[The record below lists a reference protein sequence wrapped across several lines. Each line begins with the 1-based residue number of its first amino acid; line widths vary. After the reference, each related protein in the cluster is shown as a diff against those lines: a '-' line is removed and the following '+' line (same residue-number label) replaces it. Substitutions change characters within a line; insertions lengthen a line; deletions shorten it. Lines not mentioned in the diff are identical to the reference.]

1 VHHESCTQDQVHLFR
16 VVAAKLDRYHFVIA
30 AIDSG
35 AFSHSPEDGLEFG
48 LECILNGIESLV
60 RRRRN

>member
-1 VHHESCTQDQVHLFR
+1 